1 MAYLFLIV
9 FNRRNYFHYYLEMGL
24 PVIPFAQL
32 ILHERDEEA
41 ERDPESHLKKLRRKS
56 NDLKKELSDFRFRKN
71 TIDEEDED
79 ESRTKNKEVESHS
92 TSRNMVEFRNRVG
105 KKINVI

>member
-1 MAYLFLIV
+1 
-9 FNRRNYFHYYLEMGL
+9 MGL

-79 ESRTKNKEVESHS
+79 ESRTKNKEGERIAVAYLGGAPRSSLQLEILSL
-92 TSRNMVEFRNRVG
+92 NYQVN
-105 KKINVI
+105 